1 MRRIDRLVAGCP
13 TIVSQSRPDF
23 AAIKTGLVASS
34 AAMNHFRTAISS
46 LKTSGKLRQIP
57 ELREKQS

>member
-23 AAIKTGLVASS
+23 ATIKTGLVASS
-34 AAMNHFRTAISS
+34 AAMNHFGIATAS
-46 LKTSGKLRQIP
+46 LKTSTKVRQIP